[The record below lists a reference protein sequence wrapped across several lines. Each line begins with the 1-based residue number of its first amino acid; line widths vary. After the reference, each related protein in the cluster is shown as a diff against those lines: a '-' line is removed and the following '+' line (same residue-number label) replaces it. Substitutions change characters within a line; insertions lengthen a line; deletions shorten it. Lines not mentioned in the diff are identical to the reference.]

1 MKKASALGT
10 RPATL
15 GMVASVMVAA
25 FSVSLMELVASE
37 EPALVSAESVGMSSE
52 RLKRIHNYFQ
62 EYIDSNQIAG
72 AVSLVARKGEVVHYE
87 AQGWRYKEDAL
98 PMTKDTI
105 FEIMSMTK
113 PIVSTALMMLFEE
126 GRFLLDDPISRWLP
140 EYKHHTVRF
149 PGYLGAPAVV
159 SSRPVTVRHVLTHT
173 SGLTTNAN
181 NRGLTQAERDQ
192 ATNHGKGFAT
202 LREQVKAAAIIPGF
216 FHPGDRWLYGDST
229 DYVGVLVEEISGQ
242 TLDDFLR
249 DRIFEPLGMTD
260 THYYVP
266 LDKIDRVAAVYRP
279 TDDGTIE
286 LRKAPMFV
294 EPTKYFR
301 GVAGLRSTASDYYR
315 FAQMIANGGELDGV
329 RILGR
334 MTVNNMITNQI
345 GALPVDVRGEGYG
358 FGLGFGILTNPAKA
372 VDALSAGSYTWGGA
386 YGTLY
391 WADPVEDLIGILLIQ
406 IRPYTHF
413 SIRPMFSNVVTQAV
427 IDSLADQRPKIL
439 GHPTPH

>member
-1 MKKASALGT
+1 MKKASVLGT
-10 RPATL
+10 RSAIW
-15 GMVASVMVAA
+15 GMVASVMLGA
-25 FSVSLMELVASE
+25 FSVSLVDLVAAE

-52 RLKRIHNYFQ
+52 RLKRIQTYFQ

-72 AVSLVARKGEVVHYE
+72 AVSLVARKGQVVHYE

-140 EYKHHTVRF
+140 EYKHQTVRL
-149 PGYLGAPAVV
+149 PGYAPAVA
-159 SSRPVTVRHVLTHT
+159 SSRPVTVRHVLTHM
-173 SGLTTNAN
+173 SGLTTNPN
-181 NRGLTQAERDQ
+181 NRGLTQVEREQ
-192 ATNHGKGFAT
+192 VTNHGKGFAT
-202 LREQVKAAAIIPGF
+202 LREQVKAAAVIPGF

-242 TLDDFLR
+242 TLDEFLR
-249 DRIFEPLGMTD
+249 DRIFQPLGMTD

-279 TDDGTIE
+279 RDDGTIE

-315 FAQMIANGGELDGV
+315 FAQMIANGGELEGT

-413 SIRPMFSNVVTQAV
+413 NIRPMFSNVVTQAV
-427 IDSLADQRPKIL
+427 IDSLGDQRPKIL